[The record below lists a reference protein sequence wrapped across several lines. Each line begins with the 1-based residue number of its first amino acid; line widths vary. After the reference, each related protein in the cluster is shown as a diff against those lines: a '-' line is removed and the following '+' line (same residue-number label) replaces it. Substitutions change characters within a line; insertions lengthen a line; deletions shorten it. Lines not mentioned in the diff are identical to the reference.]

1 VIVLIASRNRGKLEE
16 LQGLF
21 RGSPMELVLPESRGV
36 QMPHV
41 NEDMGTFKDNALK
54 KAKALAAASGQWALA
69 DDSGL
74 EVDILGGA
82 PGIRSARFA
91 GEGASDEANTRK
103 LLKVLRSTRK
113 RRARFKCVLALAK
126 PTGEAITADGSLE
139 GEIAVKAAGEGG
151 FGYDPVFFL
160 PQYGRTLAEIPFRE
174 KQQLSHRARAAEK
187 LRLLIPGF

>member
-1 VIVLIASRNRGKLEE
+1 MIVLIATRNRGKLEE
-16 LQGLF
+16 LQALF

-36 QMPHV
+36 QMPVV

-91 GEGASDEANTRK
+91 GAGASDEANTRK

-126 PTGEAITADGSLE
+126 PGGESITAEGSLE
-139 GEIAVKAAGEGG
+139 GEIAVKASGEGG
-151 FGYDPVFFL
+151 FGYDPIFFL
-160 PQYGRTLAEIPFRE
+160 PQYGRTLADLPFSE
-174 KQQLSHRARAAEK
+174 KQRLSHRARAAEK
-187 LRLLIPGF
+187 LRTLIPTF

>member
-1 VIVLIASRNRGKLEE
+1 MIVLLATRNRGKLDE
-16 LQGLF
+16 LQALF

-36 QMPHV
+36 QMPVV

-91 GEGASDEANTRK
+91 GPGASDEANTRK

-126 PTGEAITADGSLE
+126 PGGESITAEGSLE
-139 GEIAVKAAGEGG
+139 GEISVKASGEGG
-151 FGYDPVFFL
+151 FGYDPIFFL
-160 PQYGRTLAEIPFRE
+160 PQYGRTLAELPFSE
-174 KQQLSHRARAAEK
+174 KQRLSHRARAAEK
-187 LRLLIPGF
+187 LKTLIPAF